1 VSRILFMGTP
11 EFAALSLAAL
21 LAAQFEII
29 GVVTQPDRP
38 KGRGLE
44 LKPSEVKVLAESH
57 ILPVWQPEEVA
68 GPEFLKVFVGLKPDL
83 VVVVAFGQKIPPEI
97 LFGPRLGCVNVHG
110 SLLPQYRGAA
120 PIHRSI
126 LNGDTVTGVTTM
138 YMDEGWDTGDIIYQE
153 AIPIDPDENFGS
165 LYLRLG
171 KVGGALLVKT
181 VRDLELKIAP
191 RIKQD
196 ETLATKAFKLKPEL
210 QTIDWKVPGRF
221 IHNQVRVLAPTP
233 GAGTTLNEER
243 LKIIKTKIY
252 DLPKTPGEVAPDKN
266 SAPGEIL
273 EIIKNQGILTATGAE
288 PLLLLEVQPLGKRVM
303 AAWEFANGR
312 RLKTGM
318 RFL

>member
-1 VSRILFMGTP
+1 MGTP
-11 EFAALSLAAL
+11 EFAALSLAAIL
-21 LAAQFEII
+21 EAQFEIV

-44 LKPSEVKVLAESH
+44 LKPSEVKVLAVSRN
-57 ILPVWQPEEVA
+57 LPVWQPEEVS
-68 GPEFLKVFVGLKPDL
+68 GPEFLQVFASLKPDL

-97 LFGPRLGCVNVHG
+97 LFGPRLGCINVHG

-120 PIHRSI
+120 PIHWSI

-153 AIPIDPDENFGS
+153 TILIDPEENFGS
-165 LYLRLG
+165 LYLRMG
-171 KVGGALLVKT
+171 EVGGALLVKT
-181 VRDLELKIAP
+181 IRDLELGVAP
-191 RIKQD
+191 RIKQ
-196 ETLATKAFKLKPEL
+196 EHSLATKAPKLKPEL
-210 QTIDWKVPGRF
+210 QTIDWMNSARF
-221 IHNQVRVLAPTP
+221 IHNQVRMLAPTP

-252 DLPKTPGEVAPDKN
+252 EPIGTLGENTLEKN
-266 SAPGEIL
+266 FSPGEIM
-273 EIIKNQGILTATGAE
+273 EIVKNQGIITATGSG
-288 PLLLLEVQPLGKRVM
+288 PLLLLEVQPMGKKVM

-312 RLKTGM
+312 RLKAGM

>member
-1 VSRILFMGTP
+1 MGTP
-11 EFAALSLAAL
+11 EFAALSLEAL
-21 LAAQFEII
+21 LEAQFQII

-44 LKPSEVKVLAESH
+44 LKPSEVKVLALERN
-57 ILPVWQPEEVA
+57 LPVWQPEEVSA
-68 GPEFLKVFVGLKPDL
+68 PEFLQMFAGLKPDL

-97 LFGPRLGCVNVHG
+97 LFGPPLGCVNVHG

-126 LNGDTVTGVTTM
+126 LNGDTVTGITTM

-153 AIPIDPDENFGS
+153 ATPIDPEENFGS

-171 KVGGALLVKT
+171 KIGGNLLVKT
-181 VRDLELKIAP
+181 VHDLEQGIAP
-191 RIKQD
+191 RIKQND
-196 ETLATKAFKLKPEL
+196 ALATKAFKLKPEL
-210 QTIDWKVPGRF
+210 QIIDWNNPGRF

-243 LKIIKTKIY
+243 LKIIRTKIW
-252 DLPKTPGEVAPDKN
+252 TSSSENHGEVPIETLPGTTV
-266 SAPGEIL
+266 SPGEIL
-273 EIIKNQGILTATGAE
+273 EIIKNQGILIATGAE
-288 PLLLLEVQPLGKRVM
+288 SLLLVEVQPLGKRVM
-303 AAWEFANGR
+303 GAFEFANGR
-312 RLKTGM
+312 HLKAGM